1 VPLGQRRPVV
11 FVLRIKFISSRLIG
25 RSRAQWRGVA
35 SLFGSAGRR
44 EADAIRSR
52 RRAQLPLL
60 TGNGPDEWAAL
71 TSGLGALIWPAPLLL
86 SLSRRPKWRRHLA
99 RANYSNGR
107 PTKYDH
113 SKWLAAQTQLA
124 PQLAASAPPRTQ
136 LEPPARPPDSQPL
149 PREPGPTWQRPSGSS
164 SARRA
169 SDGIS
174 VISDS
179 LSSRAT
185 PLEPARAPAA
195 SALMATLAHIQ
206 SQDHSTGAHD

>member
-1 VPLGQRRPVV
+1 MPLGQRRPVV

-124 PQLAASAPPRTQ
+124 PQLAASAPPPAPSLSRQ
-136 LEPPARPPDSQPL
+136 LARQTRSL
-149 PREPGPTWQRPSGSS
+149 C
-164 SARRA
+164 RA
-169 SDGIS
+169 SRGPPGS
-174 VISDS
+174 V
-179 LSSRAT
+179 LPAPVPPGERAMEYQLYPT
-185 PLEPARAPAA
+185 
-195 SALMATLAHIQ
+195 H
-206 SQDHSTGAHD
+206 